1 MWYTPHAQR
10 RYNRI
15 FNFVVGVRGGGKTFN
30 TLVDAIKRYQDK
42 GEQFIYLRRKGI
54 DLDDS
59 CVGSK
64 EQGDLFSDIRHHGYF
79 KDHDLKVANAKGGG
93 YNFYIDDK
101 VMGYGKALATA
112 RRSTPLPEVTTII
125 FDEFLIDD
133 KNPYD
138 RYLNKGNEMFLFD
151 NFYETVARGRFI
163 QCFFIGNAFSMVNP
177 YFRALNIRIPDIED
191 NKIFKGKAWTFVQ
204 WRDEEFIKSR
214 EQTQHFQA
222 RKDSDFVTHAFG
234 NNYYLDKKDFLD
246 RRTKNSEHHFSI
258 KYLGEIY
265 GVWVDWD
272 EGKYFVSTKGGQ
284 TSKEKTVS
292 LSLADNSPNNVNI
305 RKYRNMP
312 FIKAF
317 RHAVDT
323 NSVFYDTQESYNN
336 LQEVVYLLKTIT

>member
-10 RYNRI
+10 RYNRV

-30 TLVDAIKRYQDK
+30 TLLDAIKRYK
-42 GEQFIYLRRKGI
+42 EKKEQFIYLRRKQI

-59 CVGSK
+59 CKGSQ
-64 EQGDLFSDIRHHGYF
+64 ETGDLFADIRQHNYF
-79 KDHDLKVANAKGGG
+79 EEDELKVATSKGGG
-93 YNFYIDDK
+93 YNFYMNDE

-112 RRSTPLPEVTTII
+112 RRSTPLPGVTTII

-133 KNPYD
+133 SNPFD

-177 YFRALNIRIPDIED
+177 YFRALKIRISDIED
-191 NKIFKGKAWTFVQ
+191 NKIYKGKFWSFIQ
-204 WRDEEFIKSR
+204 WRDEAFIKER
-214 EQTQHFQA
+214 QKTQHYQA
-222 RKDSDFVTHAFG
+222 RKDSDFATHAFG
-234 NNYYLDKKDFLD
+234 NQYYLDKKEFIAKRSKD
-246 RRTKNSEHHFSI
+246 TEHQFSLA
-258 KYLGEIY
+258 YLGQTY

-272 EGKYFVSTKGGQ
+272 AGKYYVSTKGAQ
-284 TSKEKTVS
+284 TSKEKTIS
-292 LSLADNSPNNVNI
+292 LSLADNAPNNVNI
-305 RKYRNMP
+305 RRYRNMP

-317 RHAVDT
+317 RQAVDT
-323 NSVFYDTQESYNN
+323 NMVFYDTQESYNH